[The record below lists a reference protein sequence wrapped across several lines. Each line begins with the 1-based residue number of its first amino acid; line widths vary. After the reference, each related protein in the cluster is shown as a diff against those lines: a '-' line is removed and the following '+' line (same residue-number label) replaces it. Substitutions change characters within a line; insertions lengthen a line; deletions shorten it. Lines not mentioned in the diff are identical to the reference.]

1 VCARTATA
9 LTASG
14 PPGQVHVLQDWK
26 KNPLWTPLVAVT
38 GMEALPDM
46 SVNEPA
52 HSRKTKH
59 QTFYL
64 SSDVAQK
71 LQASK

>member
-1 VCARTATA
+1 
-9 LTASG
+9 
-14 PPGQVHVLQDWK
+14 LQDWK